1 MPITRTTSISLR
13 SSGQDGK
20 KEKNMSNKFEI
31 KEFINT
37 LPEEGLVLICGRP
50 YSGKSTC
57 IIETLNRVCAND
69 SALFFSVEMS
79 KAMLNR
85 KFSINRNAI
94 IDDTPGLSFDDFKN
108 KVQEHGTKYIFLDY
122 VQLMDVQGV
131 NSYTEALEYLVG
143 SLSQYAKD
151 NHKIIISTFQ
161 LRMFEKKENIQLE
174 DFLIFDYRQAINAD
188 AVYFIERTS
197 RIKKLK

>member
-1 MPITRTTSISLR
+1 
-13 SSGQDGK
+13 
-20 KEKNMSNKFEI
+20 
-31 KEFINT
+31 
-37 LPEEGLVLICGRP
+37 
-50 YSGKSTC
+50 
-57 IIETLNRVCAND
+57 
-69 SALFFSVEMS
+69 MS

-122 VQLMDVQGV
+122 VQLMDVQGA
-131 NSYTEALEYLVG
+131 NSYTEALEFLVG

-161 LRMFEKKENIQLE
+161 LRMFEKKESIKIE

-197 RIKKLK
+197 RIKILK

>member
-1 MPITRTTSISLR
+1 M
-13 SSGQDGK
+13 D
-20 KEKNMSNKFEI
+20 NKFDVED
-31 KEFINT
+31 FIT
-37 LPEEGLVLICGRP
+37 DLPEEGLVLICGRP

-57 IIETLNRVCAND
+57 IIETLNRVCENE
-69 SALFFSVEMS
+69 SAIFFSVEMN

-122 VQLMDVQGV
+122 VQLMDVQGA
-131 NSYTEALEYLVG
+131 NSYTEALEFLVG

-151 NHKIIISTFQ
+151 YHKIIISTFQ
-161 LRMFEKKENIQLE
+161 LRMFEKKESIKIE

>member
-1 MPITRTTSISLR
+1 M
-13 SSGQDGK
+13 D
-20 KEKNMSNKFEI
+20 NKFEV
-31 KEFINT
+31 EDFIT
-37 LPEEGLVLICGRP
+37 DLPEEEFVLICGRP

-57 IIETLNRVCAND
+57 IIETLNRVCEND

-79 KAMLNR
+79 KVMLNR
-85 KFSINRNAI
+85 KFNINRNAI
-94 IDDTPGLSFDDFKN
+94 IDDNPGLSFDDFKN
-108 KVQEHGTKYIFLDY
+108 RVQEHGTKYIFLDY

-131 NSYTEALEYLVG
+131 NSHTEALEFLVG

-151 NHKIIISTFQ
+151 NHKLIISTFQ

-197 RIKKLK
+197 QIKKLK